1 MGNIH
6 SWENSLTTQVEGIP
20 FSYIGKGAQC
30 IVKTELALN
39 HKRAKDASIVLLEE
53 PENHL
58 SFSNLNM
65 LVSSIE
71 EKYNDKQIVVST
83 HSNFVANKLG
93 LNHLNLINDH
103 KVLKM
108 RNLSSENFFKR
119 MAGYDTLRLLLCKRA
134 ILVEGP
140 SDELVIQRAYMDQ
153 NNKRLPIYDGIDVI
167 SVGISFLRFLEIAKI
182 LNLNVTVV
190 TDNDGNIQ
198 ALKEKYKDYEGCS
211 NIKICYDET
220 IDPGDLLIDG
230 KKYNYNT
237 LEPKL
242 LKENSLK
249 KFNEIFETTFN
260 SDDQLRVY
268 MKKHKTECAMKIFD
282 SDISIKYPVY
292 IKEAIKNE

>member
-1 MGNIH
+1 MRD
-6 SWENSLTTQVEGIP
+6 LQ
-20 FSYIGKGAQC
+20 A
-30 IVKTELALN
+30 
-39 HKRAKDASIVLLEE
+39 AS
-53 PENHL
+53 
-58 SFSNLNM
+58 
-65 LVSSIE
+65 
-71 EKYNDKQIVVST
+71 
-83 HSNFVANKLG
+83 
-93 LNHLNLINDH
+93 
-103 KVLKM
+103 
-108 RNLSSENFFKR
+108 FFKR

-167 SVGISFLRFLEIAKI
+167 SVGISFLRFLEIAKM

-190 TDNDGNIQ
+190 TDNDGDIQ
-198 ALKEKYKDYEGCS
+198 ALKKKYKDYEGCS